1 MKAIDVHVHPP
12 RDPSVPEGKLSK
24 QLRKFQK
31 REDVAPLTPRDF
43 ADKYKEL
50 DIFGVL
56 FTIDDETVSGE
67 TPTSNDWVAQ
77 IVNDYPEQFM
87 GFATVDPWKG
97 KIAIKELERSVNELG
112 LKGLKLMPGQ
122 QAFFPNDTRFYP
134 LWDKCAELGIP
145 ALFHTGQT
153 AVGGGLPGGAG
164 IKLKYM
170 DPICIDD
177 VAADFPDLKIIM
189 AHPGFPWQEVQ
200 LSVCLHK
207 ANVFIDLSGWAPKYF
222 SPMLVQYA
230 GTLLQDKVMFGSDG
244 LNLLERWLKEF
255 ESLPIR
261 DEVRPKILFENA
273 KKLLKLDHLEYG

>member
-31 REDVAPLTPRDF
+31 RADVAPLTPRDF
-43 ADKYKEL
+43 AEKYKEL

-87 GFATVDPWKG
+87 GFASVDPWKG

-112 LKGLKLMPGQ
+112 LKGLKLMPGM

-134 LWDKCAELGIP
+134 LWEKCVELGIP

-153 AVGGGLPGGAG
+153 AVGGGLPGGSG

-200 LSVCLHK
+200 LAVCLHK

-222 SPMLVQYA
+222 SPILVQYA

-273 KKLLKLDHLEYG
+273 KKLLKLDHLAYG